1 MHTRTDGHSRY
12 PHRRRHHL
20 RSASALLGLVLVAL
34 PAQLAAQDQPVLVS
48 TDWLA
53 ERGDDSDLVILH
65 VGMSMRG
72 MPEEYIE
79 GARFI
84 DYHAFADDA
93 NGLVVELTPVERM
106 VEALQEAGVSNNSRV
121 VIYGTG
127 SAHLPARIYMSLD
140 YLGLGDRASVLDGGL
155 ETWKAE
161 GRPTT
166 AASATAPSGDFRAD
180 VQDDVLATAEWIE
193 RHLDDESVTLI
204 DARPENEYTGE
215 RNMDGLRPGHIP
227 GAYNLYWADLMV
239 SEDRPVLRSLD
250 EVQARWDE
258 AGASKDGVVVSYC
271 FIGMRAS
278 YTYLISKHLGY
289 DARFYD
295 GSWNEWGGDETLPA
309 VAGKSRR

>member
-1 MHTRTDGHSRY
+1 VAG
-12 PHRRRHHL
+12 
-20 RSASALLGLVLVAL
+20 AFALLGLAL
-34 PAQLAAQDQPVLVS
+34 GAHPQALTAQEQPVLVS
-48 TDWLA
+48 TQWLA
-53 ERGDDSDLVILH
+53 ERVDDPNLVVLH

-72 MPEEYIE
+72 MPEEYID
-79 GARFI
+79 GAGFI
-84 DYHAFADDA
+84 DYHDFAADA
-93 NGLVVELTPVERM
+93 NGLVVELTPVQQM
-106 VEALQEAGVSNNSRV
+106 VEALQRAGVSNNSRV
-121 VIYGTG
+121 VVYGTG

-140 YLGLGDRASVLDGGL
+140 YLGFGSRTSVLDGGL

-166 AASATAPSGDFRAD
+166 AHAASKAAGSFRAD
-180 VQDDVLATAEWIE
+180 VQDDVLTTAEWLAE
-193 RHLDDESVTLI
+193 RLDDESVTLI

-215 RNMDGLRPGHIP
+215 RNMEGLRPGHIP

-250 EVQARWDE
+250 EVQARWEE

-295 GSWNEWGGDETLPA
+295 GSWNEWGGDDSLPA
-309 VAGKSRR
+309 VAGSSRR